1 MKNFIKSFLRKWLG
15 LTLKERLFSILFLI
29 IFLIGITFLV
39 INLLDQITIQEPR
52 EGGIL
57 RMGTIG
63 HPSYLNPIF
72 SQSQDCEKD
81 INELIYNSLFAVDG
95 QGSLVPELAE
105 KVEINED
112 GTSYTVFLKENIFWH
127 DGMPFSAND
136 VIFTIETIQNPK
148 IASPY
153 RLNWEG
159 VIVEKLGDNIVR
171 FNLKNSYQP
180 FLQNLTFK
188 IIPHHTWEQIELSSF
203 KTASNN
209 LMPIGTGPYLFDNFE
224 KTDSGKI
231 IYYSLVANDR
241 YFTKKPYISK
251 IIFRFYDDY
260 ETMKNGLLKKEIDG
274 FSPLAIEDFDFFTN
288 KKNTKIYT
296 LVLPRYYAVFLNFKN
311 SLFENKSFREALS
324 LSIPK
329 EELIEEI
336 LKGQAFDL
344 SEPITPVFLKTTLNF
359 KTEYSLEKAQEIIDT
374 LISLK
379 KEPIKFTLSLPQNKE
394 LIKIANYLASC
405 WEKIGILVELQ
416 ILPMT
421 TLEKE
426 VIQNRSYDALLFG
439 EIIGQNPDL
448 YSFWH
453 SSLISNPGLNLSLY
467 QNKELDK
474 YLEIARQT
482 FNEKK
487 RLENLE
493 NIQKILFEEKPAI
506 FLYNPFYLYLLPKNI
521 KNNNTQYANLPSEKF
536 INIENWYLYTKRS
549 LR

>member
-1 MKNFIKSFLRKWLG
+1 MKNFIKSFLKKWLG
-15 LTLKERLFSILFLI
+15 LTLKERLFSVLFLI
-29 IFLIGITFLV
+29 IFLIGVVFLV
-39 INLLDQITIQEPR
+39 VNLLDRVTIKEPK

-63 HPSYLNPIF
+63 YPSYLNPIF
-72 SQSQDCEKD
+72 SQSSDCEKD

-112 GTSYTVFLKENIFWH
+112 GTSYTIFLKENVFWH
-127 DGMPFSAND
+127 DGVAFSAND
-136 VIFTIETIQNPK
+136 VVFTIETIQNPK

-188 IIPHHTWEQIELSSF
+188 IIPQHTWEQIELNSF

-224 KTDSGKI
+224 KTDNGKI
-231 IYYSLVANDR
+231 IYYSLVANDK

-251 IIFRFYDDY
+251 IVFRFYSDY
-260 ETMKNGLLKKEIDG
+260 ESMKNGLLKKEIDG
-274 FSPLAIEDFDFFTN
+274 FSPLAIEDFDFFSN
-288 KKNTKIYT
+288 KKNVNIHT
-296 LVLPRYYAVFLNFKN
+296 LVLPRYYAVFPNLKN
-311 SLFENKSFREALS
+311 PLFENKSFREALS
-324 LSIPK
+324 LSIPR
-329 EELIEEI
+329 EELIQEI

-344 SEPITPVFLKTTLNF
+344 AQPISSVFLKPTLDF
-359 KTEYSLEKAQEIIDT
+359 KAEYSLEKAQEIID
-374 LISLK
+374 SLSSSK
-379 KEPIKFTLSLPQNKE
+379 KEFIKFTLSLPQNKE
-394 LIKIANYLASC
+394 LIKIANYLVSC
-405 WEKIGILVELQ
+405 WAKIGISVELQ
-416 ILPMT
+416 ILPLS

-453 SSLISNPGLNLSLY
+453 SSLISSPGLNLSLY

-474 YLEIARQT
+474 YLEIVRQT

-487 RLENLE
+487 RFENLE
-493 NIQKILFEEKPAI
+493 NIQKILFENKPAI
-506 FLYNPFYLYLLPKNI
+506 FLYNPFYLYLLPQNI
-521 KNNNTQYANLPSEKF
+521 KNNTTQYTNLPSEKF
-536 INIENWYLYTKRS
+536 INIENWYLYAKRT